1 MKKSAILLAA
11 VGLILCGCELEQT
24 PSDNKTAA
32 DSRPTPL
39 IKSVSAPAA
48 VKPTVVIDPGHGGMD
63 GGGVSVN
70 NVPEKGINL
79 NIALGLGDMLRLM
92 GYEVK
97 FTRTEDRSIHDDGVE
112 GLREQ
117 KLSDMKNRLEM
128 FNTPDAVCVSIHQ
141 NRFTDPK
148 YHGAQMFYYKDN
160 SQAGRLAENLRQ
172 RVKGFLQPDNE
183 RETKAMDDELYL
195 LKNCVNP
202 AVMAECGF
210 LSNPDEAKLLESEP
224 YQREMSFVLMC
235 GINDYH
241 IESGRISEKNG
252 EIRR

>member
-1 MKKSAILLAA
+1 MKKTAILLAA
-11 VGLILCGCELEQT
+11 AGLMLCGCELEQAQT
-24 PSDNKTAA
+24 DNEKTAE
-32 DSRPTPL
+32 SRRNAL
-39 IKSVSAPAA
+39 IQPVSANMA

-79 NIALGLGDMLRLM
+79 NIALGLSDMLRLM

-97 FTRTEDRSIHDDGVE
+97 LTRTDDRSIHDDGVE

-128 FNTPDAVCVSIHQ
+128 FNTPDAVCISIHQ

-160 SQAGRLAENLRQ
+160 SQAGRLAENLRL
-172 RVKGFLQPDNE
+172 RIKGLLQPDNE

-210 LSNPDEAKLLESEP
+210 LSNPEEANLLEHEP
-224 YQREMSFVLMC
+224 YQKEISFALMC

-241 IESGRISEKNG
+241 IESGRISEKNR
-252 EIRR
+252 ENSR